1 MSGGLRALVPYYR
14 PYRWPLTAGLAL
26 VLVGN
31 VFTLVIP
38 DFLRRGIDAIE
49 RGAPVRTVAWLG
61 AAIVAAALLGGA
73 ARFGMRQILNGLSRW
88 IEYDIRNALF
98 RHLETLEQSF
108 YHRMP
113 TGEIMARATNDLSAV
128 RMAAGPAIMY
138 LTETVSRVLVA
149 VPLMARIDPR
159 LTALGLAPLVLM
171 PVAMVA
177 LGRTIHRRFEA
188 VQAHFGTMTTHAHE
202 ALSGV
207 RVVRAYRQEASQ
219 TARFAALNAEYVR
232 RNVRLAR
239 AYGLLFPSVTFL
251 GGLGSVL
258 TLWFGSDLVI
268 RGQVTLGDYVA
279 FTTYLVILVWPMI
292 ALGWVINLFQRAS
305 ASMARIQQILAER
318 PAVADPAT
326 PRDLPAA
333 TGGRRVEFRDVWYR
347 YPAGAAEG
355 ARLKEEHAAPE
366 AVGRRPSAV
375 SGERS
380 AVSGDRSAE
389 RGWVLE
395 GVTFT
400 AEPGQVVA
408 VVGATGAGKTTVA
421 ELVPRL
427 MDPDRGE
434 VRLDGVPVRELRL
447 AALRRTIG
455 FVPQE
460 TFLFS
465 QSIGENVGMGTDD
478 PGAVVAA
485 ARVAQLHEMVEAFPE
500 RYDTVLGERGINLS
514 GGQRQRTAIARAL
527 ARDPDVVILDD
538 ALSAV
543 DTHTEAEIL
552 KGLKR
557 ELAGRT
563 AFVISHRIT
572 AIRDADLIVVLDR
585 GRVVETGKHA
595 ALFERRGVYWRLLRR
610 QQLEEELEA
619 AG

>member
-1 MSGGLRALVPYYR
+1 MSGGLRALLPYYR
-14 PYRWPLTAGLAL
+14 PYRRTLAGGLAL

-31 VFTLVIP
+31 VFTLAIP
-38 DFLRRGIDAIE
+38 DFLRRGIDAIG
-49 RGAPVRTVAWLG
+49 RGAPLRTIAWLG
-61 AAIVAAALLGGA
+61 AAIVGAAILGGA
-73 ARFGMRQILNGLSRW
+73 ARFGMRQLINGLSRW
-88 IEYDIRNALF
+88 IEYDIRNTLF
-98 RHLETLEQSF
+98 RHLETLEQAF
-108 YHRMP
+108 FHRMP
-113 TGEIMARATNDLSAV
+113 TGEIMARATNDLAAV

-149 VPLMARIDPR
+149 VPLMAAIDPR
-159 LTALGLAPLVLM
+159 LTALGLAPLALM
-171 PVAMVA
+171 PVAMVG

-188 VQAHFGTMTTHAHE
+188 VQEHFGTMTTHAHE

-207 RVVRAYRQEASQ
+207 RVVRAYRQEAAQ

-239 AYGLLFPSVTFL
+239 AFGLLFPTVTFL
-251 GGLGSVL
+251 GGLGGVL
-258 TLWFGSDLVI
+258 ALWFGSDLVI

-292 ALGWVINLFQRAS
+292 ALGWVINLFQRAA
-305 ASMARIQQILAER
+305 ASMTRIQRILDQK
-318 PAVADPAT
+318 PAVADPAA
-326 PRDLPAA
+326 PRALPAA

-347 YPAGAAEG
+347 YPAGAAGGGQLSADG
-355 ARLKEEHAAPE
+355 AE
-366 AVGRRPSAV
+366 PSAI
-375 SGERS
+375 SHQPS
-380 AVSGDRSAE
+380 AD

-400 AEPGQVVA
+400 AEPGQWIA

-434 VRLDGVPVRELRL
+434 VLVDGIPTRELRL
-447 AALRRTIG
+447 DALRHAIG

-465 QSIGENVGMGTDD
+465 QSIGENVAMGADD
-478 PGAVVAA
+478 PAAVVAA
-485 ARVAQLHEMVEAFPE
+485 ARVAQLHGMVEAFPQG
-500 RYDTVLGERGINLS
+500 YDTVLGERGINLS
-514 GGQRQRTAIARAL
+514 GGQKQRTAIARAL

-557 ELAGRT
+557 EVAGRT

-585 GRVVETGKHA
+585 GRVAESGKHDE
-595 ALFERRGVYWRLLRR
+595 LFARRGVYWRLLRR
-610 QQLEEELEA
+610 QQLEEEVEA
-619 AG
+619 VG